1 AENIGKLS
9 RNLFYLFKNQSI
21 DSPKYSKLE
30 DELKGLQVVEKSYGW
45 RIDHSENTSS
55 DITMGLGMASVVAM
69 ERGIDTYSGR
79 DLADLG
85 FLNQKSIFKSS
96 EKRDFMEKIE
106 VINEKV
112 DVDKNNNGPKV
123 YSFSKRQF

>member
-1 AENIGKLS
+1 
-9 RNLFYLFKNQSI
+9 
-21 DSPKYSKLE
+21 
-30 DELKGLQVVEKSYGW
+30 
-45 RIDHSENTSS
+45 
-55 DITMGLGMASVVAM
+55 MASVVAM
-69 ERGIDTYSGR
+69 ERGIDTYSGK

-85 FLNQKSIFKSS
+85 FLNQKSIFKSG

-112 DVDKNNNGPKV
+112 DVDKNSNGPKM